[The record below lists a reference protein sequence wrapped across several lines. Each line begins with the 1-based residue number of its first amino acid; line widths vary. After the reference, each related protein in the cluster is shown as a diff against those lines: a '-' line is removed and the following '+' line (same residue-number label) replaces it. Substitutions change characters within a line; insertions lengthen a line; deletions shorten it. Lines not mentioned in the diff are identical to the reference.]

1 MHWENIFCTKDLLYI
16 VNFRI
21 KTAIAQGGMIKVLYK
36 EAQEGG
42 LFHPVWQVWKY
53 IRFSSARFL
62 CGKTLKRNTFVPL
75 QVTHRCGKRKDR
87 WEMMIPKDDITLGE
101 ATRHR

>member
-1 MHWENIFCTKDLLYI
+1 MHLLYI

-53 IRFSSARFL
+53 IFL
-62 CGKTLKRNTFVPL
+62 C
-75 QVTHRCGKRKDR
+75 
-87 WEMMIPKDDITLGE
+87 MIPLWQNFEKKYFRPSSGD
-101 ATRHR
+101 AQVWQ